1 MLYLNLRKRGVR
13 SGLLFLVSL
22 LVIGVIV
29 TKTWGAPGKAV
40 MAPIYHGSDSE
51 EKIALTFNVVW
62 GEEFIP
68 QILTTLDENDVKCT
82 FFMGGQWV
90 DDFPELANKI
100 VEDGHELGNHG
111 YSHLHQEQMSI
122 TANVEEIKK
131 AETAIENV
139 TGVKTVLFAPPYG
152 EKGDVVIKSAEEAGY
167 TTIYWSLDTIDWQR
181 PDPSVIL
188 DRVLPRAHNGAIVLM
203 HPTAPTV
210 NALPDMV
217 KGLKEEGYQLVKV
230 SSLLEVL
237 DKEKNKVEENQ
248 DTDNS

>member
-1 MLYLNLRKRGVR
+1 M
-13 SGLLFLVSL
+13 
-22 LVIGVIV
+22 
-29 TKTWGAPGKAV
+29 
-40 MAPIYHGSDSE
+40 
-51 EKIALTFNVVW
+51 
-62 GEEFIP
+62 
-68 QILTTLDENDVKCT
+68 
-82 FFMGGQWV
+82 
-90 DDFPELANKI
+90 
-100 VEDGHELGNHG
+100 
-111 YSHLHQEQMSI
+111 
-122 TANVEEIKK
+122 
-131 AETAIENV
+131 
-139 TGVKTVLFAPPYG
+139 
-152 EKGDVVIKSAEEAGY
+152 VIKSAEEAGY